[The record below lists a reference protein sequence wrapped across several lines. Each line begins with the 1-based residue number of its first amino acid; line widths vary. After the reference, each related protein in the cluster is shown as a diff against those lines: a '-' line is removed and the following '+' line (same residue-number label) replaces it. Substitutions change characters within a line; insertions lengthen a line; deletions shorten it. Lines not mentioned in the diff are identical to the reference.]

1 MSEMTK
7 LQFLYSFD
15 IDEFM
20 TEKDWQKTGDFYGS
34 SNQDKSKGDSRLPRM
49 GKFIKE
55 LISPFNSNSLLWET
69 GSPPSRLKFE
79 EKKKKKTLLM
89 ISLI

>member
-7 LQFLYSFD
+7 LHFLYSFD

-34 SNQDKSKGDSRLPRM
+34 SNQDKSNGDSRVPRM

-55 LISPFNSNSLLWET
+55 LISPFISNFLLWET
-69 GSPPSRLKFE
+69 VFPPSRL
-79 EKKKKKTLLM
+79 
-89 ISLI
+89 